1 MSAATARWSAP
12 RCACCA
18 AARTSCR
25 PSPSGASSSPARGA
39 SPRPRRPPRR
49 PRRAAAA
56 GPRGRDRGESHTA
69 FGRVAG
75 HNGTMLR
82 AVLRYLLD
90 RLGARYPRVILGA
103 LFPLSF
109 LVVLGGVWLLD
120 LYVRLEP
127 GRVWRILGVTE
138 GAGALEIAAA
148 LWGAF
153 RLSRPADRC
162 LRANRTPETALRGWR
177 ALAGLPL
184 DLLRYAR
191 GLPLVLNIV
200 PISIYLA
207 IELEGPFLPD
217 LLVLMAGTGVVVA
230 YSMFLR
236 FFGTELALRPLLED
250 VSCDVPDGVD
260 LGRTTVPLRWRLLVG
275 LPVINVITGVAVVG
289 LATDSPSLRTLGV
302 GVLVALG
309 VAFTISLEL
318 SLLLLRSIVGPIQ
331 DLQSGTERV
340 AAGDFTVR
348 VPVVTSDETGRLA
361 GSFNQMVAGL
371 EERARLR
378 EAFGAFVDPGLAE
391 RVLEEGTELEGE
403 EGEVTVVFIDIRD
416 FTAFAERA
424 SAREVVAE
432 LNRFY
437 DYVVPLLVHHGGHA
451 NKFVGDGLLGVFG
464 APDRLPDHADRAVAA
479 ALQIAEVVE
488 EAYEGELRVGIGIN
502 SGSVVSGTIG
512 GGGLVEFTV
521 IGDTV
526 NTAARVEEA
535 TRETGDVVLVTEA
548 TCRLLRHD
556 HGGFV
561 ERRDVPLKGKAE
573 RVRLYAPALLAAE
586 ADRGALRTS
595 RLR

>member
-1 MSAATARWSAP
+1 M
-12 RCACCA
+12 
-18 AARTSCR
+18 
-25 PSPSGASSSPARGA
+25 
-39 SPRPRRPPRR
+39 
-49 PRRAAAA
+49 
-56 GPRGRDRGESHTA
+56 GR
-69 FGRVAG
+69 
-75 HNGTMLR
+75 MLR
-82 AVLRYLLD
+82 ALLRYALD
-90 RLGARYPRVILGA
+90 KLGPRYPRFVLAAI
-103 LFPLSF
+103 FPLSF

-127 GRVWRILGVTE
+127 DRFWRILAVTE
-138 GAGALEIAAA
+138 AAVAVEIVAA
-148 LWGAF
+148 LAVAF
-153 RLSRPADRC
+153 RLVRPADAWLHGR
-162 LRANRTPETALRGWR
+162 RTPETAIAAWR

-184 DLLRYAR
+184 DLICYAR
-191 GLPLVLNIV
+191 GLPVVVNIV
-200 PISIYLA
+200 PILIYLT
-207 IELEGPFLPD
+207 IELGGPFLPD
-217 LLVLMAGTGVVVA
+217 LLVLMAGVGVVVA

-236 FFGTELALRPLLED
+236 FFGTELALRPLLER
-250 VSCDVPDGVD
+250 VSCDVPDGAD
-260 LGRTTVPLRWRLLVG
+260 LGRATVPLRWRLLVG

-289 LATDSPSLRTLGV
+289 LATDNPSLRTLGV
-302 GVLVALG
+302 GVLAALG

-318 SLLLLRSIVGPIQ
+318 SLLLLRSVVGPIH

-340 AAGDFTVR
+340 AAGDFSAR
-348 VPVVTSDETGRLA
+348 VPVVGSDETGRLA
-361 GSFNQMVAGL
+361 ASFNQIVAGL

-403 EGEVTVVFIDIRD
+403 EVEVTVLFVDIRD

-464 APDRLPDHADRAVAA
+464 APDRLPDHADRGVAA
-479 ALQIAEVVE
+479 ALQIAQVVD

-502 SGSVVSGTIG
+502 SGTAVSGTIG
-512 GGGLVEFTV
+512 GGGRVEFTV

-548 TCRLLRHD
+548 TCRLLGHE

-561 ERRDVPLKGKAE
+561 ERRDVPLKGKSE
-573 RVRLYAPALLAAE
+573 RVRLYAPRAVAAPGGDG
-586 ADRGALRTS
+586 AGPARDALRAS
-595 RLR
+595 RGR

>member
-1 MSAATARWSAP
+1 
-12 RCACCA
+12 
-18 AARTSCR
+18 
-25 PSPSGASSSPARGA
+25 
-39 SPRPRRPPRR
+39 
-49 PRRAAAA
+49 
-56 GPRGRDRGESHTA
+56 
-69 FGRVAG
+69 
-75 HNGTMLR
+75 MLR
-82 AVLRYLLD
+82 ALLRYLLN
-90 RLGARYPRVILGA
+90 RLGARYPRVVLAA
-103 LFPLSF
+103 LFQLSY

-127 GRVWRILGVTE
+127 GQFWRILAVTE
-138 GAGALEIAAA
+138 AAVAVEIAAA
-148 LWGAF
+148 LWVAF
-153 RLSRPADRC
+153 RHVRPADPW
-162 LRANRTPETALRGWR
+162 LRGERTQETALAAWR

-184 DLLRYAR
+184 DLIRYMR
-191 GLPLVLNIV
+191 GLPVVLNIV
-200 PISIYLA
+200 PISIYLT
-207 IELEGPFLPD
+207 IEIGGPFFPNV
-217 LLVLMAGTGVVVA
+217 LVLMAGVVVVLA
-230 YSMFLR
+230 YAMFLR
-236 FFGTELALRPLLED
+236 FFAVELALRPLLERI
-250 VSCDVPDGVD
+250 SCDVPDATD
-260 LGRTTVPLRWRLLVG
+260 LGRATVSLRWRLLVG

-289 LATDSPSLRTLGV
+289 LATDSPSLRRLGV
-302 GVLVALG
+302 GVLLALG

-318 SLLLLRSIVGPIQ
+318 SVLLLRSIVGPID

-340 AAGDFTVR
+340 AAGDFSAR
-348 VPVVTSDETGRLA
+348 VPVVASDETGRLA
-361 GSFNQMVAGL
+361 ASFNQMVAGL
-371 EERARLR
+371 QERARLR

-403 EGEVTVVFIDIRD
+403 EVEGTVLFVDIRD

-464 APDRLPDHADRAVAA
+464 APDRLPDHADRGVSA

-488 EAYEGELRVGIGIN
+488 EAYVGELRVGIGVN
-502 SGSVVSGTIG
+502 SGPVVAGTLG
-512 GGGLVEFTV
+512 GGGRVEFTV

-561 ERRDVPLKGKAE
+561 ERRDVPLKGKSE
-573 RVRLYAPALLAAE
+573 RVRLYAPVAVAAP
-586 ADRGALRTS
+586 ASHDAVRAS